1 MEKGFFK
8 LYSSDSAKR
17 LFSSKKIPTGFTDYK
32 NGKLPWKVSL
42 RDRFG
47 NMWTIEVTKTGREF
61 YFQYGWVKFI
71 EDNTVEFGDFFI
83 FDYDGNGIF
92 DFKLLG
98 KTGCEKK
105 GVGGLKLDVKEEEEE
120 EISVEN
126 RKNVQSKAKNW
137 ASDSTSSSSDDDSD
151 EECYMVE
158 EEEEEDEEYEETEK
172 VPCSIHRYVAVCKA
186 RDRHDPLGTDIFRS
200 GRATPPKN
208 PYFVAKIIPKRRN
221 QLFIPL
227 DVVRGY
233 KLKLPSSMT
242 IRDSVGREFEAKCKS
257 WKDGRIFLTG
267 GWSRLCRWNLA
278 EKNDLCICEFVR
290 GERNKG
296 LYLQVQ
302 FLHEGASSHLN
313 EKNIN

>member
-17 LFSSKKIPTGFTDYK
+17 LKIPTGFTDYK